1 MPTTTRR
8 HTLELAG
15 LEVPVIELAGA
26 GDGPRL
32 TVLAGVHGCEY
43 ASMAA
48 VRRWAR
54 GLEDRDLRGRVVAVP
69 VLNLPAFRARSPFVV
84 PDDGKNLNRCFPGDP
99 AGTLADRL
107 AHATFTRLISGSD
120 ALVDVHAGDMVE
132 ALEPFALYD
141 AGPAEVRARE
151 LATAYGLGYV
161 VRSEPGPGRAVGGS
175 TSAAAAEAGI
185 PAIIATASFSASAR
199 CKPPERRPSRRAA
212 CVSRDRTTCWC
223 LTAILAHRA
232 RATGLRCCTKVAN
245 SSPRGSRLNR
255 SSPGIPMRDPAASRT
270 KSGVLRR
277 TSQPSTRRPDRTEP
291 SFRPSARHPR
301 RRPRRTSGGAS
312 SRTARAHCSGVPS
325 TSASRRN
332 ASS

>member
-175 TSAAAAEAGI
+175 TSAAAADAGI
-185 PAIIATASFSASAR
+185 PAIIAEAGG
-199 CKPPERRPSRRAA
+199 CGLVERAA
-212 CVSRDRTTCWC
+212 VEAHMRGLDR
-223 LTAILAHRA
+223 ILAA
-232 RATGLRCCTKVAN
+232 LGMA
-245 SSPRGSRLNR
+245 
-255 SSPGIPMRDPAASRT
+255 DPAAASPER
-270 KSGVLRR
+270 GPAHLRR
-277 TSQPSTRRPDRTEP
+277 FLWLRCQDEGWWEPAVAPGDAVTEGQLLGTV
-291 SFRPSARHPR
+291 SSLDGARLLQ
-301 RRPRRTSGGAS
+301 TI
-312 SRTARAHCSGVPS
+312 TAPAAGVPLFV
-325 TSASRRN
+325 TSSPAV
-332 ASS
+332 AADGLLLGLGAM